1 MATWETKT
9 RVARATVMM
18 TEASRAADQAPRR
31 GSLRIDKVCGEGSDG
46 TGVGSGGPLA
56 AMTIAEVK
64 DL

>member
-1 MATWETKT
+1 M
-9 RVARATVMM
+9 ARATVMM
-18 TEASRAADQAPRR
+18 TEASRVADQAPRR

-56 AMTIAEVK
+56 AMTVAEVK